1 MKLVKREIMIDEK
14 WPVFTLEEP
23 KRDGPFVVELNEEFY
38 KEYCYFMYKY
48 HEYQLRL
55 QVIYEHA
62 QREYNGDSLQKDRE
76 SNGSEPTDASKAS
89 LRAFL
94 HESN

>member
-1 MKLVKREIMIDEK
+1 MVKREIIIDEH

-23 KRDGPFVVELNEEFY
+23 KRDGPFVVEINEDFY

-48 HEYQLRL
+48 HEYQTRL

-62 QREYNGDSLQKDRE
+62 QREYNGDSFKEDRE
-76 SNGSEPTDASKAS
+76 SDGSVPTDASKAS

-94 HESN
+94 HEGD